1 MGASRRVGYAVVGL
15 GRIAERAILPAFRN
29 SKRARLVALVSG
41 DDHKAKRLARQFGA
55 EDFFSYDDFAFCL
68 SHPKVEAVYIAT
80 ANQLHA
86 ELTERAAAAG
96 KHVLCEKPMATSVE
110 GCLGMIQ
117 ACRMNSVRLM
127 VAYRKYFEPASL
139 ALKKLV
145 ESGKLGRLKFMH
157 SAFTFCLAPREK
169 GWAGLNPAY
178 AYDEERRLFGKIQGR
193 WFEKRFRVIDEFAL
207 ELDAFAG
214 CVRRRREPEPNGVEG
229 MKDVSVMQAVYRSV
243 REGRPVAVSYPPPLT
258 V

>member
-1 MGASRRVGYAVVGL
+1 MRASGRVGYAVVGL

-96 KHVLCEKPMATSVE
+96 KHVLCEKPMATSVQ
-110 GCLGMIQ
+110 GGLGISQ
-117 ACRMNSVRLM
+117 TG
-127 VAYRKYFEPASL
+127 PANT
-139 ALKKLV
+139 
-145 ESGKLGRLKFMH
+145 GRL
-157 SAFTFCLAPREK
+157 SIPC
-169 GWAGLNPAY
+169 
-178 AYDEERRLFGKIQGR
+178 
-193 WFEKRFRVIDEFAL
+193 
-207 ELDAFAG
+207 
-214 CVRRRREPEPNGVEG
+214 
-229 MKDVSVMQAVYRSV
+229 
-243 REGRPVAVSYPPPLT
+243 
-258 V
+258 